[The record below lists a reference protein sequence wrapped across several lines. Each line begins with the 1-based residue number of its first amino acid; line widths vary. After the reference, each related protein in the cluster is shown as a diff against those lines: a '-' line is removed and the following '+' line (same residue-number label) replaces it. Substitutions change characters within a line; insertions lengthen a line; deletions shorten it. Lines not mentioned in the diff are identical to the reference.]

1 MYVIA
6 LDLGTSGFRSQLI
19 DLETKETIK
28 TVITMGH
35 PLPGGNVM
43 DHLDFAIKTGP
54 DVAHGIMLETI
65 KQILERFD
73 VEPEKIERIAV
84 CGNPIQLSL
93 FQNIEIRDLAYAGE
107 SKQAALGV
115 QDVKREARIF
125 PANELFEDVCKM
137 DNCEIVVPPAI
148 KHEIGADALAMM
160 LETDFINQTE
170 PCLVTDYG
178 TNAEMALKIGD
189 KIITASAAAGPSI
202 EGQGV
207 TCGMLAGPGAIS
219 DVNNENGHWRITVLD
234 ESMNPVKGALVDP
247 VSGKIIEESNTLT
260 KGITGTGVIS
270 TIAMA
275 IKEKLI
281 EKLPELPNGKLTL
294 GKDIVIT
301 NNDVEEVG
309 KAIGAIRAAH
319 RTLIVESGL
328 KYEDLRYSYMSGA
341 TGTYVDAEKARHI
354 GSVPGFSKGIIQ
366 FGNTSIGLA
375 RKLAID
381 SSKLEEVI
389 DIAKRI
395 SADHLM
401 MATSETFKNIY
412 FCELATWQNGMPQV
426 MYDQMLEMYGIPLFP
441 EDLKKVEIEK
451 RVEKDIDDMGSLG
464 LDIVKDIGIILEA
477 PVEKCTLCHKCEKEC
492 PEDAV
497 VIVEKEGQRFA
508 EIDSQKCLG
517 TSCRRCVVICPVQTM
532 NHSLLQ
538 IQDNK

>member
-1 MYVIA
+1 MYVIS

-43 DHLDFAIKTGP
+43 DHLDFAINTGTE
-54 DVAHGIMLETI
+54 VAHMLMLETV
-65 KQILERFD
+65 KEILEKFD
-73 VEPEKIERIAV
+73 VEPEKIKRIAV

-115 QDVKREARIF
+115 QNVKREARIF
-125 PANELFEDVCKM
+125 PANELFKDIYAM
-137 DNCEIVVPPAI
+137 DNCEIIVPPAI

-160 LETDFINQTE
+160 LETDFIHQTE

-189 KIITASAAAGPSI
+189 RIITASAAAGPAI

-219 DVNNENGHWRITVLD
+219 DVNNENGYWRLTILD
-234 ESMNPVKGALVDP
+234 EKMNPVKGKLVDP
-247 VSGKIIEESNTLT
+247 VSGKTIEESETIA

-275 IKEKLI
+275 LEDKLI
-281 EKLPELPNGKLTL
+281 QKLPELPNGKLIL
-294 GKDIVIT
+294 GDNIVIT
-301 NNDVEEVG
+301 NEDVEEVG

-319 RTLIVESGL
+319 ITLIVESGL
-328 KYEDLRYSYMSGA
+328 KYEDLSYSYMSGA
-341 TGTYVDAEKARHI
+341 TGTYVDAEKARQI
-354 GSVPGFSKGIIQ
+354 GSVPSFSQNIIQ

-381 SSKLEEVI
+381 SSVLEDVI
-389 DIAKRI
+389 AIAKKI

-401 MATSETFKNIY
+401 MATSDTFKDIY
-412 FCELATWQNGMPQV
+412 FCELATWQNGMPKE
-426 MYDQMLEMYGIPLFP
+426 MYDQMLEMYGIPPFP
-441 EDLKKVEIEK
+441 KETKAVTIEK
-451 RVEKDIDDMGSLG
+451 RVEKDIDDVGPMG

-477 PVEKCTLCHKCEKEC
+477 PVTKCTLCHQCEKEC

-497 VIVEKEGQRFA
+497 VIVEKDGHRFA

-517 TSCRRCVVICPVQTM
+517 TSCKRCVVICPVQTM
-532 NHSLLQ
+532 DHSLLT
-538 IQDNK
+538 IQGTK